1 MTCIFA
7 FVQYRVSKVLALGRS
22 VELGAKTYLTNQL
35 LLTPLVVNGSNSRW
49 IFERRLKLSE
59 LFHAS
64 SDIHLEEDDD
74 EDVPI
79 QLSTLVVTRVNKVDL
94 PTGYKSVG
102 DGIIYNEVWDKTAEV
117 KQSEREKC

>member
-7 FVQYRVSKVLALGRS
+7 FVQYRVSKLLALGRS
-22 VELGAKTYLTNQL
+22 VELGAETYLTNQL
-35 LLTPLVVNGSNSRW
+35 LLTLFVNGSNSRRV
-49 IFERRLKLSE
+49 FERRLKRSE
-59 LFHAS
+59 LFHAL
-64 SDIHLEEDDD
+64 SDIHLEDDDD

-102 DGIIYNEVWDKTAEV
+102 DGTVYNEVWDKTAEV
-117 KQSEREKC
+117 KKSEREKI